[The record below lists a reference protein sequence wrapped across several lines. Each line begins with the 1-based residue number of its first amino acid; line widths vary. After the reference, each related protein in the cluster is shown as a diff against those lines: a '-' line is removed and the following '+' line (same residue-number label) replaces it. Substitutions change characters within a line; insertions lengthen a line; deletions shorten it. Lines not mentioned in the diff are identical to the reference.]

1 MPSFPWKRPSLC
13 LLALLL
19 VSFAFWL
26 ALPRILGLAA
36 ERWLAIPGVESLR
49 VDIDEIG
56 AGQARLREVR
66 AVYRSLGGHQ
76 VSASMHGIAL
86 TYSPAERQIQ
96 KLNITRANVEVT
108 PADSTEESP
117 WPHLAWPRLPIDDV
131 RINDLR
137 MAMRRPDAS
146 LLEARG
152 HLQIRLTEK
161 RLSAEFK
168 TANGLVR
175 LTAAPTEAPEEMLEV
190 LTEWRPKKAPQA
202 NVTLRIG
209 REPIRQPATL
219 SGRIPLTT
227 LTGLSNHLGLDLP
240 IDLSDGM
247 LSLRTE
253 AALGSAAG
261 TLTKLSGEAELT
273 DVHGRL
279 TQTSAPLDFSLAGK
293 LRFSWQPP
301 SAQIELQP
309 GWQWRIDAGEKIP
322 LQATGRLNSVFALS
336 YSEDGL
342 LGQGIFPFVLHAK
355 PWGDW
360 EGSVQRILL
369 EQDKGSEEKKLDAAE
384 TQLRIKGGA
393 KQLQLDA
400 FQARNAQVAGNAVL
414 HWSRRNGIRAELA
427 AQLTADR
434 LAWHGNKPMNAGPT
448 TWKLDAEATAKTD
461 ENFWKTLELKGNA
474 STPQLRIESGGRQT
488 LTLGPSRL
496 QLTRFRPAER
506 NGKPAQKNATGEL
519 LLSTNA
525 VRLGSWPAPALRT
538 RVRLND
544 GSLHGNGALYLRDAE
559 VLHFT
564 GSHAL
569 SAGCG
574 EATLSAKQPL
584 PVLDKLLQ
592 PRPSHL
598 LPLVLASGEM
608 DARFALNWCAKAT
621 ATADAKGTFHLR
633 DATLGWDRAL
643 ADNIQGALQLDGL
656 NPLRGRISFT
666 AQGGQLATGTALTDM
681 KVDLALG
688 DQSLTVHALHA
699 GLLGGTVHG
708 GPLALNWP
716 LTGQPLPLEI
726 RSIDLGQLL
735 ALPNV
740 HGLSGKG
747 QLNGVLPLVYRAGG
761 LEIPEGRLTSPG
773 AGTINYAP
781 SAVIPDNP
789 GLQALRN
796 FHFRDLDV
804 TLHYG
809 ADGAY
814 RLQNTL
820 EGNNP
825 DFYGGYPIR
834 FRLDINGAL
843 PGLFRAALF
852 SGDFNRHILE
862 QLRSGTLE

>member
-1 MPSFPWKRPSLC
+1 MPPFPWKRASLY
-13 LLALLL
+13 LLATLLA
-19 VSFAFWL
+19 SFTFWQ
-26 ALPRILGLAA
+26 ALPRIVGLAA

-56 AGQARLREVR
+56 ASQARLREVR
-66 AVYRSLGGHQ
+66 AVYRSPSGRQ
-76 VSASMHGIAL
+76 VSASMRDIAL
-86 TYSPAERQIQ
+86 TYSLAERRGQQLHVARADVEVAPAE
-96 KLNITRANVEVT
+96 T
-108 PADSTEESP
+108 TEESP
-117 WPHLAWPRLPIDDV
+117 WPRLAWPRLPIDDV
-131 RINDLR
+131 HINDLR
-137 MAMRRPDAS
+137 LAMRRPDAS
-146 LLEARG
+146 PLEARG
-152 HLQIRLTEK
+152 HLHVRQDEE
-161 RLSAEFK
+161 RLSAEFG
-168 TANGLVR
+168 TAGGLAR
-175 LTAAPTEAPEEMLEV
+175 LTTAPA
-190 LTEWRPKKAPQA
+190 KAPGETVGFSAEWLPEQGRPA
-202 NVTLRIG
+202 KVTLHMS
-209 REPIRQPATL
+209 QNPALRPVKL
-219 SGRIPLTT
+219 SGEAALPAV
-227 LTGLSNHLGLDLP
+227 TGLAKQLGLDLP
-240 IDLSDGM
+240 VDLSEGM
-247 LSLRTE
+247 LSVQIE
-253 AALGSAAG
+253 ATPGSSAG
-261 TLTKLSGEAELT
+261 TLTKLSGEAELI
-273 DVHGRL
+273 DVKGRL
-279 TQTSAPLDFSLAGK
+279 KQTSVPLDFALAGK
-293 LRFSWQPP
+293 LRFSRPL
-301 SAQIELQP
+301 SAAQIEFQP
-309 GWQWRIDAGEKIP
+309 GWQWRIDAGGKTP
-322 LQATGRLNSVFALS
+322 LQATGRLNSAFALS
-336 YSEDGL
+336 HSEDGL

-360 EGSVQRILL
+360 EGSVQRIRLA
-369 EQDKGSEEKKLDAAE
+369 QDKGSKEKNLDAAE
-384 TQLRIKGGA
+384 MQLRIKGGA
-393 KQLQLDA
+393 KLLQLDT
-400 FQARNAQVAGNAVL
+400 FQARNTQVAGNAVL
-414 HWSRRNGIRAELA
+414 HWSRRNGVRAELA

-474 STPQLRIESGGRQT
+474 STAQLKIDSREGNT

-496 QLTRFRPAER
+496 QLTRFRPAEWT
-506 NGKPAQKNATGEL
+506 GKPALKNATGEL
-519 LLSTNA
+519 QLSTDA

-538 RVRLND
+538 RLRLNN
-544 GSLHGNGALYLRDAE
+544 GSLHGDGALYLRDAE
-559 VLHFT
+559 VLHFS

-656 NPLRGRISFT
+656 NPPRGRITFT
-666 AQGGQLATGTALTDM
+666 AQRGQLATGTALTDM

-699 GLLGGTVHG
+699 GLLGGSVHG
-708 GPLALNWP
+708 GPLALDWP

-740 HGLSGKG
+740 QGLSGSG
-747 QLNGVLPLVYRAGG
+747 LLNGVLPLVYRAGG
-761 LEIPEGRLTSPG
+761 LEISEGRLTSPG
-773 AGTINYAP
+773 TGTINYAP